1 MSAFDAIGVV
11 LMLLH
16 STLVFL
22 VVVSLP
28 EAARRG
34 NAAAGTIYAVVGL
47 ATVIWIW
54 RVI

>member
-1 MSAFDAIGVV
+1 MTAFEAIGAV

-16 STLVFL
+16 ASLVFL

-34 NAAAGTIYAVVGL
+34 SAAAGTIYAVVGL
-47 ATVIWIW
+47 ATIVWIW
-54 RVI
+54 RVL